1 MFAFAGPQQLTF
13 QHAERAETPASS
25 CFTLIFYFRTGQ
37 IIHVFEGIF
46 TAGFIGDGLLSEKG
60 CKRKKQP
67 CQRGYSHIG
76 KCSKTE
82 RNTGF

>member
-1 MFAFAGPQQLTF
+1 
-13 QHAERAETPASS
+13 
-25 CFTLIFYFRTGQ
+25 
-37 IIHVFEGIF
+37 
-46 TAGFIGDGLLSEKG
+46 LSEKG